1 MKIRF
6 HLESG
11 PLEATVPPTYIAS
24 EGRERCLEI
33 LRSVLEPAG
42 HVVAR
47 ATAPVKLLAAHTG
60 LAQYGRNNLAYVR
73 GMGTFARLDTFCT
86 DADLGAEEYES
97 KGSLRLSCC
106 PPCRNCHHVCPTGC
120 IPYDGTV
127 IDASRCLTYYNEH
140 EGDWPEDLDPGVHNS
155 LVGCMRC
162 QALCPAN
169 RYYLRK
175 EKVVA
180 EFDRE
185 ETDIILQ
192 DLAPDELPPP
202 LRAKL
207 AALDLDE
214 YSTVL
219 GRNLRALRDAAPAG
233 LIPSVLSRGLDHL
246 EEVHRRR
253 MRRHVAPGHE
263 NEATRVVLGL
273 LDALARLREH
283 LLGAALL
290 DERRVDVARHDLL
303 GKHLHEPWSG
313 RSRGRRS
320 APSAWSW
327 APAART

>member
-1 MKIRF
+1 MAVATQEILREKLDRALREGGYVYRLAPVALMPRLEQRLAELRVEGLLSDALFEEYRQSLSFSCPGEVAEPRTVIVVAWPSHAVKIRF
-6 HLESG
+6 QLEAG
-11 PLEATVPPTYIAS
+11 PVEATVPPTYISS
-24 EGRERCLEI
+24 ERRERCLEI

-42 HVVAR
+42 YAVAR
-47 ATAPVKLLAAHTG
+47 GTAPVKLLAAHTG

-127 IDASRCLTYYNEH
+127 IDAGRCLTYYNEH
-140 EGDWPEDLDPGVHNS
+140 EGDWPEDLDPGAHNS

-162 QALCPAN
+162 QAMCPAN

-192 DLAPDELPPP
+192 DLAPEELLPA

-219 GRNLRALRDAAPAG
+219 GRNLRALRDAAG
-233 LIPSVLSRGLDHL
+233 
-246 EEVHRRR
+246 
-253 MRRHVAPGHE
+253 
-263 NEATRVVLGL
+263 
-273 LDALARLREH
+273 
-283 LLGAALL
+283 
-290 DERRVDVARHDLL
+290 
-303 GKHLHEPWSG
+303 
-313 RSRGRRS
+313 
-320 APSAWSW
+320 
-327 APAART
+327 